1 MEYDYKAKVT
11 TFLSM
16 PLKFYIRLIMT
27 SPAHIAQPVIL
38 EISNNNQDLDL
49 GGIAILIASIFIG
62 NLGVK
67 LSLELTLTMK
77 AF

>member
-1 MEYDYKAKVT
+1 
-11 TFLSM
+11 M

-27 SPAHIAQPVIL
+27 SPVHVNHEVIL
-38 EISNNNQDLDL
+38 ELANKNPELDL
-49 GGIAILIASIFIG
+49 GTIALLIASIFILT
-62 NLGVK
+62 LGVK